1 MGTNRTIYSLFN
13 NVNLSFTDFAFHLLS
28 QTSYDK
34 VTPPSLTD
42 LGYDSLVSIYSDL
55 HHQGKSPSVIDSD
68 ILREDPEVSTSSQ
81 TLE

>member
-1 MGTNRTIYSLFN
+1 MSIFL
-13 NVNLSFTDFAFHLLS
+13 LLIFAFHLLS